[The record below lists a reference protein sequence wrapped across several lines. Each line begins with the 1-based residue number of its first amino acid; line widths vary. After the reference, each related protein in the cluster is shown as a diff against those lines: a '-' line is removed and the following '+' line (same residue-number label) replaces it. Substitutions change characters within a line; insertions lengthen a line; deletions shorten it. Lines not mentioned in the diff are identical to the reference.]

1 MALLRDNRLEDARA
15 YWLSPKGMGGITM
28 VWHAMEKV
36 RRGEISPLDAE
47 SDVGLMAKEKQITE
61 IEQRLGV
68 MA

>member
-1 MALLRDNRLEDARA
+1 
-15 YWLSPKGMGGITM
+15 MGGITM